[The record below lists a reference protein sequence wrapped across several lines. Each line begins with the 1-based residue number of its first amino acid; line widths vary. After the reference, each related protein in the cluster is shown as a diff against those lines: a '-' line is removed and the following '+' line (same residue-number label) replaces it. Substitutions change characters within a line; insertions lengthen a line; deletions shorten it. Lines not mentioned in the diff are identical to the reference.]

1 MWKRKAKR
9 LAAASKLS
17 AGFFGTRGRGVGSSG
32 PFVRRKIFFCIFRNP
47 AEERPRRGFYLGPQA
62 QPCAEGA
69 RCVCRVSFQ
78 RPKAPSFFMAATRE
92 AASKYTQEKEL
103 KLKKSVVVKAG
114 VPFPLGTIGLR
125 KRLPKPLYADKT
137 TDYFDKS
144 MQTIYKKQIFANKYI
159 APHLIFSLPHGFS
172 WRHNRSFNRSFKP
185 KDYSFFR

>member
-1 MWKRKAKR
+1 M
-9 LAAASKLS
+9 
-17 AGFFGTRGRGVGSSG
+17 GSSG

-185 KDYSFFR
+185 KDYRFFR

>member
-1 MWKRKAKR
+1 M
-9 LAAASKLS
+9 
-17 AGFFGTRGRGVGSSG
+17 GSSG

-137 TDYFDKS
+137 TDYVSKKIHGAEKILNEV
-144 MQTIYKKQIFANKYI
+144 QYIYLQIFAFCKWFAYFCRN
-159 APHLIFSLPHGFS
+159 
-172 WRHNRSFNRSFKP
+172 NRSFNRSFKP
-185 KDYSFFR
+185 KIIAFFVNN

>member
-1 MWKRKAKR
+1 MCLPRFFSKAEG
-9 LAAASKLS
+9 SK
-17 AGFFGTRGRGVGSSG
+17 FFHGRNRGSSLEIHT
-32 PFVRRKIFFCIFRNP
+32 RKRIKVKK
-47 AEERPRRGFYLGPQA
+47 
-62 QPCAEGA
+62 
-69 RCVCRVSFQ
+69 CV
-78 RPKAPSFFMAATRE
+78 A
-92 AASKYTQEKEL
+92 L
-103 KLKKSVVVKAG
+103 KAG

-172 WRHNRSFNRSFKP
+172 WRHNRSFKP

>member
-1 MWKRKAKR
+1 M
-9 LAAASKLS
+9 
-17 AGFFGTRGRGVGSSG
+17 
-32 PFVRRKIFFCIFRNP
+32 RRKIFFCIFRNP

-137 TDYFDKS
+137 TIKRPIISTKVCKPFTKS
-144 MQTIYKKQIFANKYI
+144 KYLQINI
-159 APHLIFSLPHGFS
+159 LHLI
-172 WRHNRSFNRSFKP
+172 
-185 KDYSFFR
+185 